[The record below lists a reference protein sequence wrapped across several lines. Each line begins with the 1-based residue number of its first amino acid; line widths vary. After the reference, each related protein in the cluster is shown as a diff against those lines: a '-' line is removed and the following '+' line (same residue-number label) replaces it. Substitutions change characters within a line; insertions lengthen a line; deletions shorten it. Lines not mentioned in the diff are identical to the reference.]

1 MLQQVAKLH
10 VGCMLPGCLIK
21 LMLRMHEA
29 AICESIEAYQH
40 ELKLC
45 KASTDAYGMC
55 HSWTCLRGNEA

>member
-1 MLQQVAKLH
+1 
-10 VGCMLPGCLIK
+10 MLPGCLIK

-29 AICESIEAYQH
+29 TICESIEAYQH